1 MTTNF
6 AGLLCANEREHA
18 RLRTRAGKEM
28 SGRVVQVLNE
38 ERFCDQAPT
47 EDYLTLL
54 DEGERVSVLG
64 AHDVTE

>member
-1 MTTNF
+1 MSYRMR
-6 AGLLCANEREHA
+6 GLEPAAAEECQAV
-18 RLRTRAGKEM
+18 G
-28 SGRVVQVLNE
+28 QVLNE